1 VSYLAVQSRERSL
14 PSCGGE
20 RCARVRLSLE
30 TRASEPRYEQQYH
43 SGLLT
48 LLELLSTCRPVLQGH
63 HQARSR
69 QQDDHDMS
77 GISLTERSLE
87 LEVSCPIT
95 VSWRS
100 SSKPT
105 GQVSVNPTATPALED
120 IESQKVLSYIQKRY
134 WDTLYFPEVSDAL
147 QPLPFH
153 DEHQLILASSS

>member
-1 VSYLAVQSRERSL
+1 MSYLAVQSQERSL

-30 TRASEPRYEQQYH
+30 TRASERYEQQYH
-43 SGLLT
+43 SGSGIEALVVRGNI
-48 LLELLSTCRPVLQGH
+48 LSTRRRPAH
-63 HQARSR
+63 
-69 QQDDHDMS
+69 QDDRDMN
-77 GISLTERSLE
+77 GISLTEQSLE

-105 GQVSVNPTATPALED
+105 GQVLVNPTATPALED
-120 IESQKVLSYIQKRY
+120 IESQQVLSYIQKRY